1 MIENGTNGDFTT
13 TINYEPIGVIGAITP
28 WNYPFLMGVWKV
40 IPAIA
45 AGCCTVLKPSELAPL
60 SCLLLAEMCHEAGLP
75 AGALNVV
82 PGFGIDAGAP
92 LSEHPDV
99 DKVAFTG
106 SVMTG
111 RRIMAAAASGP
122 RAISLELG
130 GKSPLIAFEDADI
143 NATVDWIITGILWGS
158 GQVCSAT
165 ARVLVHKSIR
175 STLMERLLERVKAVK
190 IGDSLSEE
198 MLAHEGP
205 TMGPV
210 INKFQYDKIWGY
222 IDGAKA

>member
-1 MIENGTNGDFTT
+1 
-13 TINYEPIGVIGAITP
+13 
-28 WNYPFLMGVWKV
+28 
-40 IPAIA
+40 
-45 AGCCTVLKPSELAPL
+45 
-60 SCLLLAEMCHEAGLP
+60 MCHEAGLP

-111 RRIMAAAASGP
+111 RRIMAAAAAGP

-130 GKSPLIAFEDADI
+130 GKSPLICFEDADI
-143 NATVDWIITGILWGS
+143 SATVDWIITGILWGS

-175 STLMERLLERVKAVK
+175 SALMERLLERVKAVK

-210 INKFQYDKIWGY
+210 INKF
-222 IDGAKA
+222 